1 MSEKQKEK
9 VEEVNN
15 QTNAE
20 EVNNN
25 KKKQENGKKVKSR
38 KLIKFIKL
46 VLFALFVAAVAFFA
60 YKLFPMFYVLAT
72 EEEGR
77 TIFRDY
83 IRSFGP
89 YGVIVLGLV
98 EFIKMFLIV
107 LPEEPIELIAGMC
120 YGPIGGLLVMLASIY
135 ISNFIIFTFS
145 KKLGKSFV
153 EEFVPKEKLKKVM
166 KNKLLRDKKGLEYSL
181 WIIFFIP
188 YLPKDIF
195 TYIGGLLPINGFKF
209 ALIAT
214 LARIPTII
222 ASTLAGSSILNGNMR
237 LFIASYVITLGF
249 SIGAIMFL
257 TRKNKKIV
265 ENLKKLDSDIK

>member
-1 MSEKQKEK
+1 MEKNQKEK
-9 VEEVNN
+9 TEKQNNEPEKNSKVE
-15 QTNAE
+15 
-20 EVNNN
+20 N
-25 KKKQENGKKVKSR
+25 KKKKGSKKEKSR
-38 KLIKFIKL
+38 KLIKSIKIIL
-46 VLFALFVAAVAFFA
+46 FVLFLATVIFFA
-60 YKLFPMFYVLAT
+60 KKLFPMFYVLAT

-89 YGVIVLGLV
+89 YGTIVLGFV
-98 EFIKMFLIV
+98 EFVKMFLIV

-120 YGPIGGLLVMLASIY
+120 YGPIGGLIVMCASIY

-145 KKLGKSFV
+145 KKFGKSFV
-153 EEFVPKEKLKKVM
+153 EEFVPKEKLNKIM

-214 LARIPTII
+214 LGRVPTII
-222 ASTLAGSSILNGNMR
+222 SSTLAGSSI
-237 LFIASYVITLGF
+237 IAQKKRSYSKEMV
-249 SIGAIMFL
+249 
-257 TRKNKKIV
+257 
-265 ENLKKLDSDIK
+265 